1 MTFTAPKR
9 QIADI
14 TGVINTIFLA
24 PFITIS
30 HLVFCQRGHVLANL
44 VEPRFP
50 TFATHSLT
58 TLYARPR
65 IEQRLLDLIQ
75 KTFAISADAAQRER
89 IHFGDRGRNHWE
101 TRRQLLA
108 RL

>member
-14 TGVINTIFLA
+14 TGVINTIFLG
-24 PFITIS
+24 PFITTP
-30 HLVFCQRGHVLANL
+30 HLVFCQRSHVSANL

-58 TLYARPR
+58 TLHARPR

-75 KTFAISADAAQRER
+75 KTFAISADAAHRER
-89 IHFGDRGRNHWE
+89 IHFWYRGRNNW
-101 TRRQLLA
+101 
-108 RL
+108 